1 MAPRTIPIID
11 FSQDPNVVAEQ
22 VLAACSTIGFFYMVN
37 HGLPQD
43 QVDRAFA
50 LVSFIAPSYSV
61 LTVFTP

>member
-50 LVSFIAPSYSV
+50 LVSFIEPPIPY
-61 LTVFTP
+61 